1 MTNGSYKRK
10 LTAVF
15 KKLGIVSPKTEHF
28 GRYCASALLDM
39 EEVDPTIAR
48 AIGNW
53 AIDTFGEVYSSKL
66 PLPAMR
72 VLAGG
77 ETRKGYYRNARV
89 TFKGDPE
96 HLVLATKVFPW
107 VEIAEKTLKD
117 GENPTAR
124 AFLNLLK
131 NLRWVILQDAAVLKE
146 QYNRHHFIFT
156 NQRDVFESTLFLDFQ
171 RKLLAHIE
179 KTECVED

>member
-1 MTNGSYKRK
+1 MTNGSYKNK
-10 LTAVF
+10 LTTAF
-15 KKLGIVSPKTEHF
+15 KKLGIVSPKIGHL

-53 AIDTFGEVYSSKL
+53 AIDTFGEMYSSKL

-77 ETRKGYYRNARV
+77 DTRKGFYRNSRV

-96 HLVLATKVFPW
+96 HLELAKIFPM
-107 VEIAEKTLKD
+107 
-117 GENPTAR
+117 G
-124 AFLNLLK
+124 
-131 NLRWVILQDAAVLKE
+131 
-146 QYNRHHFIFT
+146 
-156 NQRDVFESTLFLDFQ
+156 
-171 RKLLAHIE
+171 
-179 KTECVED
+179 